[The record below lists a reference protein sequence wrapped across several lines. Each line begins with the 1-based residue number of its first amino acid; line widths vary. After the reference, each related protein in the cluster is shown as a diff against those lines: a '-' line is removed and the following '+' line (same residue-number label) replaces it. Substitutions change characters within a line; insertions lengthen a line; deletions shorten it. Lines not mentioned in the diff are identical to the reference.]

1 MKTQISR
8 RRRTPFHDY
17 SGVYQQQG
25 RMLADADW
33 NELTDLEKARLA
45 AALQVTVAGG
55 TPRTNGLRITGTP
68 PAILPGWV
76 VVDGHL
82 GRHADLPDD
91 GEPSPVAPDD
101 QSDYPYPPEWSAPNR
116 TLYVDV
122 WERSVTALED
132 ESLLDAALHGADTC
146 TRSRTLV
153 QVKWCDA
160 GIDPMDPEQNPPMGT
175 AGLRL
180 QLRKVFQSGD
190 PCDPCSEEVPVDER
204 IGNYLFRVEVH
215 DVYEEDGATRVVLKW
230 SRENGAEQHP
240 VGDEPPGFGN
250 GDWIWEYFDSDTEN
264 LAGHHFPAG
273 ARRRRGILKTALEP
287 PSAEDMPEALGA
299 DEKVPPDAFVRR
311 WDGYAILDPDAQT
324 VIEGRDRGIELSDAL
339 AAEQH
344 GWFRF
349 ADGVWEANLEWLVC
363 RLQVADAAFVAGD
376 YWLTPVREAEHAP
389 GSHVL
394 GDESVFV
401 TPQGIEHHYMVLGQT
416 DGAGQLVPPNDAER
430 RQRNFP
436 PLSDLHAAD
445 VGFDNTCERL
455 FADAENVQAALDAL
469 CAIDARDI
477 AYPLPECKNGVS
489 SLLAEG
495 DASWPDRDGDARM
508 TVGDVLDGL
517 LCDLDARHVPL
528 DKTDLCPELADT
540 NVRTVQDALERLC
553 AYQRDYC
560 AIPVEPGTLEGL
572 LEAFAADQQQQRL
585 SLCLL
590 PGEHTL
596 PSLELTG
603 KEFLL
608 ITGAGDL
615 QSRVVI
621 AGERNRLA
629 IRQVRLQ
636 NLEVRISPP
645 EGTLIFE
652 CNALDVQGC
661 RFYRSG
667 TERAKTSMLQIRG
680 TGLTPRTRWH
690 DNHVQS
696 TWTRSLF
703 DKGFD
708 PLFPPDLVGPDVAA
722 EIGKFQERPE
732 LVDGSPEYAAKLGSI
747 AEKLAALP
755 EDDRKQLTYN
765 IRGGLAQEKLFP
777 EGGLLEN
784 NTRFARQVKSKN
796 LAGAVGSWPKT
807 GGSAVGKEVGSVN
820 VNKANAESGK
830 AADNAIDKGGK
841 KSVLS
846 AMSIDA
852 GMDLAVDDLVP
863 ASTAMEI
870 AYSKWGAGALYDYL
884 NSAPA
889 DTTDVDWVGKGAIS
903 LDGLIGLLTESGISP
918 AFTILDTGLDVTL
931 QHNRIEGEL
940 ILANETKA
948 AQDPIEIGTQTIADI
963 PLVGDGRLTL
973 QDCQV
978 SRLIGQVERG
988 LINGGASGDG
998 FSCFHTIQILDSTFD
1013 EDGSSAIAV
1022 QLDCRGN
1029 HFNAVVTGDDNV
1041 AVIWLRANQL
1051 MFTVNMAAGATQ
1063 SEARII
1069 AESRL
1074 YANNLMR
1081 VNTGF

>member
-8 RRRTPFHDY
+8 RRRTPFRDY

-25 RMLADADW
+25 RMLSDADW

-45 AALQVTVAGG
+45 AALQVTVASG
-55 TPRTNGLRITGTP
+55 TPRTNGLRIAGSP

-101 QSDYPYPPEWSAPNR
+101 QSDYRYPPEWSAPNR
-116 TLYVDV
+116 ILYVDV

-160 GIDPMDPEQNPPMGT
+160 GIDPMDPERNPPLGT
-175 AGLRL
+175 AGLHL
-180 QLRKVFQSGD
+180 QLREVFQSGD

-215 DVYEEDGATRVVLKW
+215 DVYEEDGTTRVVLKW

-250 GDWIWEYFDSDTEN
+250 GDWVWEYFDSDTEN

-273 ARRRRGILKTALEP
+273 ARRRRGILKTALET
-287 PSAEDMPEALGA
+287 PSAEDMPEALTA
-299 DEKVPPDAFVRR
+299 DDRVPPDAFVRR

-324 VIEGRDRGIELSDAL
+324 VIAGRDRGVELSDAL

-363 RLQVADAAFVAGD
+363 RLRVADAVFVAGD
-376 YWLTPVREAEHAP
+376 YWLAPVREAKHAP
-389 GSHVL
+389 GSDVL
-394 GDESVFV
+394 GNESVFV
-401 TPQGIEHHYMVLGQT
+401 TPQGIEHHYLVLGQT
-416 DGAGQLVPPNDAER
+416 DGAGELVPPGDAER
-430 RQRNFP
+430 RQRSFP

-455 FADAENVQAALDAL
+455 FAEAENVQAALDAL

-477 AYPLPECKNGVS
+477 AYPLPECENGVTG
-489 SLLAEG
+489 LLAEG
-495 DASWPDRDGDARM
+495 DTSWPDRDGDARV

-528 DKTDLCPELADT
+528 DKTDLCPELAGTD
-540 NVRTVQDALERLC
+540 VRSVQDALERLC

-572 LEAFAADQQQQRL
+572 LGAFAADPQQQRL

-596 PSLELTG
+596 PSLDLAD
-603 KEFLL
+603 KEFLA

-615 QSRVVI
+615 QSRIVI
-621 AGERNRLA
+621 AGENNRLA

-636 NLEVRISPP
+636 NLELRITPS

-667 TERAKTSMLQIRG
+667 QQRAQTSMLQIRG
-680 TGLTPRTRWH
+680 TGYAPRSRWH

-696 TWTRSLF
+696 TWTRWIF
-703 DKGFD
+703 DD
-708 PLFPPDLVGPDVAA
+708 GPDVLFPADVVGPELA
-722 EIGKFQERPE
+722 DEISDLLTRPE
-732 LVDGSPEYAAKLGSI
+732 VIDGSPEYA
-747 AEKLAALP
+747 EKIGRITQALSELP
-755 EDDRKQLTYN
+755 ADDRKLLANNISGELSRRNLTS
-765 IRGGLAQEKLFP
+765 GDA
-777 EGGLLEN
+777 LLSG
-784 NTRFARQVKSKN
+784 NTRFAREALLTS
-796 LAGAVGSWPKT
+796 LAGSGFT
-807 GGSAVGKEVGSVN
+807 RGGGGETS
-820 VNKANAESGK
+820 AESVTTTTTG
-830 AADNAIDKGGK
+830 
-841 KSVLS
+841 
-846 AMSIDA
+846 
-852 GMDLAVDDLVP
+852 
-863 ASTAMEI
+863 
-870 AYSKWGAGALYDYL
+870 
-884 NSAPA
+884 NSATPA
-889 DTTDVDWVGKGAIS
+889 MMLDTSVMTEALERVTRVQGYKALVDFLVRPTDTTDPGVIGKGMHA
-903 LDGLIGLLTESGISP
+903 LDGLVGMLVESGISP

-931 QHNRIEGEL
+931 QHNHIQGEL
-940 ILANETKA
+940 ILANETKVA
-948 AQDPIEIGTQTIADI
+948 LDPIDVGAEAVADI
-963 PLVGDGRLTL
+963 PLVGDGRLTV
-973 QDCQV
+973 QDCRI
-978 SRLIGQVERG
+978 SRLLGQLEQG
-988 LINGGASGDG
+988 LITGGTSSDG
-998 FSCFHTIQILDSTFD
+998 FHCYHTIQILDSTFD
-1013 EDGSSAIAV
+1013 EAGSSAIAV

-1029 HFNAVVTGDDNV
+1029 HFNAVVTGDETV
-1041 AVIWLRANQL
+1041 AVIWLRAGQL
-1051 MFTVNMAAGATQ
+1051 MFTANMAAGGTQ

-1069 AESRL
+1069 AESRMTTH
-1074 YANNLMR
+1074 NLMR
-1081 VNTGF
+1081 VNVSF